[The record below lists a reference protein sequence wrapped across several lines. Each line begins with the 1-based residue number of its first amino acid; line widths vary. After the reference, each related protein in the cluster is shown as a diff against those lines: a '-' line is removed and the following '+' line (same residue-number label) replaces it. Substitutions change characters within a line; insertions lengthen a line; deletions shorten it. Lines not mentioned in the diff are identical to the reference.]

1 MKIMGS
7 QVNRLR
13 KFNWM
18 KSIKALVKIFK
29 AIVQKRKG
37 KKKKDY
43 KVSVIN
49 KQIKLSINRFKSLN
63 NLI

>member
-13 KFNWM
+13 KFYWM

-29 AIVQKRKG
+29 VIVQKRKG